1 MIDHPV
7 YIDGILKQ
15 WGDQLFCEPVH
26 AKRVRRPYRVGRK
39 QPTGDTSAKSGSG
52 GGAARTRRMLALTA
66 KRTPEVMVKISKARK
81 GSIAVKSHLDYISRN
96 GKLALEDQ
104 DEQKIK
110 GRETIRDFLEEWK
123 AAGRIKEPSENRD
136 AFSIILSMPA
146 GTDRD
151 AVTKAAREFAKAEFA
166 KKHRYVFVPHHDE
179 KHSHVH
185 LCVLSLGRNGIRL
198 NPRKADLQRW
208 REGFAEKLRENGIE
222 ANATKRNVRGYSKKA
237 VKQPVI
243 HIDKRGESVVLKEQR
258 KAVAEELT
266 TGNKQPNPHRE
277 KMKTTR
283 GTVQTAYSEIISAL
297 RQSSDPKDRVLA
309 KDVSNFVDSMKPLET
324 KREEAVRLYKES
336 KNKEQSKDKGPE
348 R

>member
-1 MIDHPV
+1 MIDNPV

-15 WGDQLFCEPVH
+15 WGDQLFYEPVH
-26 AKRVRRPYRVGRK
+26 AKRARRPYRVGRK
-39 QPTGDTSAKSGSG
+39 KPTGDASAKSGSWG
-52 GGAARTRRMLALTA
+52 GGGARTRRMLALTA

-81 GSIAVKSHLDYISRN
+81 GSIEVKSHLDYISRN
-96 GKLALEDQ
+96 GKLTLEDQ

-110 GRETIRDFLEEWK
+110 GRETIKDFLEEWK

-151 AVTKAAREFAKAEFA
+151 AVTNAAREFAKAEFA

-185 LCVLSLGRNGIRL
+185 LCVLSLGRDGTRL

-237 VKQPVI
+237 IKQPVI
-243 HIDKRGESVVLKEQR
+243 HIDRRGESVVLKEQR
-258 KAVAEELT
+258 KAVAQEVT
-266 TGNKQPNPHRE
+266 TGNKQPNPYYE
-277 KMKTTR
+277 KMKTAR
-283 GTVQTAYSEIISAL
+283 GTVQTAYNQIIDAL
-297 RQSSDPKDRVLA
+297 RQSPDPKDRALA
-309 KDVSNFVDSMKPLET
+309 RNINAFIDGMKPVET
-324 KREEAVRLYKES
+324 RREEAVRQFRESRDKE
-336 KNKEQSKDKGPE
+336 KGRGTE